1 MENVGGHEGCAE
13 SVQEDGNVIWTVV
26 ILGHVECRQGQKVL
40 DLYLEK
46 FYIREMYP
54 VPVTFMVGVAGGFAS

>member
-1 MENVGGHEGCAE
+1 MKD
-13 SVQEDGNVIWTVV
+13 VQRVFKRMATSSWTVV

-54 VPVTFMVGVAGGFAS
+54 VPVTFMGAGRGVCFICESNG

>member
-1 MENVGGHEGCAE
+1 MRREWLRGWQRHLG
-13 SVQEDGNVIWTVV
+13 TVV
-26 ILGHVECRQGQKVL
+26 ILGHVECWQGQKVL

-54 VPVTFMVGVAGGFAS
+54 VPVTFMGRWGLLHMRVKRVEEQD